1 MTLEPLELPD
11 NVAACHALI
20 RRQYEII
27 VAQQQRIEQLE
38 AQVEKLLR
46 EVAKLQRQLDGS
58 RRERFVKNLRR
69 EARR

>member
-11 NVAACHALI
+11 NLAACHALL

-46 EVAKLQRQLDGS
+46 EVTKL
-58 RRERFVKNLRR
+58 
-69 EARR
+69 